1 MLHTQTSRRRQLTFC
16 DAFIGFPAKWLLRNE
31 RRNSILMTCHY
42 SDLASASDWLR
53 QLYLGAQYHQIGV
66 MTLHQRGIS
75 ALDPQAAF
83 REGTS
88 IGRAKMSAVLFRLHE
103 NECRNFEVL
112 LTSQSLNFFFLHF
125 SLRGWLRVRA
135 LGFQSFV
142 NYKRFFGSTFFLF
155 SKVGNCN
162 DYLQTSKPGRYRWRR
177 GHRRVW
183 KRRGRRWRKRG
194 L

>member
-16 DAFIGFPAKWLLRNE
+16 DAFIGFPAKCCLRNE

-42 SDLASASDWLR
+42 SDLASTSDWLR

-88 IGRAKMSAVLFRLHE
+88 IGRVKMSAVLFRLHE

-112 LTSQSLNFFFLHF
+112 LTSQSLIFFFFCTSPYEVDYGYELWDF
-125 SLRGWLRVRA
+125 RA
-135 LGFQSFV
+135 L
-142 NYKRFFGSTFFLF
+142 
-155 SKVGNCN
+155 
-162 DYLQTSKPGRYRWRR
+162 
-177 GHRRVW
+177 
-183 KRRGRRWRKRG
+183 
-194 L
+194 

>member
-1 MLHTQTSRRRQLTFC
+1 
-16 DAFIGFPAKWLLRNE
+16 
-31 RRNSILMTCHY
+31 MTCHY

-75 ALDPQAAF
+75 TLDPQAAF

-112 LTSQSLNFFFLHF
+112 LTSQSLNIFLFFFALFPTRLITGTSIGISELCKLQKVFWLHF
-125 SLRGWLRVRA
+125 LP
-135 LGFQSFV
+135 
-142 NYKRFFGSTFFLF
+142 LF
-155 SKVGNCN
+155 
-162 DYLQTSKPGRYRWRR
+162 
-177 GHRRVW
+177 
-183 KRRGRRWRKRG
+183 
-194 L
+194 